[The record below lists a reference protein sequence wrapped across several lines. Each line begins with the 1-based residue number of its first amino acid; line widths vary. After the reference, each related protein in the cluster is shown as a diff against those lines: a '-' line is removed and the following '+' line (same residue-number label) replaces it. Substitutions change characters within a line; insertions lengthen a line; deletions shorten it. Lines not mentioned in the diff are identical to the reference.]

1 MNKIREIIESWS
13 IAKNPTEEQRQ
24 KAEQRL
30 EICHGCEFKI
40 TVVEGF
46 DICGR
51 CGCPLKKKV
60 FTPAEDGCPLK
71 KW

>member
-13 IAKNPTEEQRQ
+13 IAKNPTEEQKQ

-30 EICHGCEFKI
+30 EICHGCEHRMSL
-40 TVVEGF
+40 VEGF

-51 CGCPLKKKV
+51 CG
-60 FTPAEDGCPLK
+60 
-71 KW
+71 